1 MNESFICITSFFA
14 FLNAKVVTT
23 STTKQAQGE
32 GYGVTY
38 EQAVGKALADAISR
52 MYGGSLSQSTNFK
65 TKSTKDKNGQNLEK
79 SFNDEI
85 RRATKGSFD
94 SYEVVSKT
102 QTNDGFNVKVVIK
115 KTATTKKYQAPG
127 LSADN
132 RRSITVFDSTPDA
145 AKRGIGSALQQK
157 IISDLLQSRKFNVL
171 DRDSSGYY
179 EMEKALIKS
188 GDAASDEVYK
198 LKNVLA
204 TDYILLFSIS
214 GLEGKQKT
222 SNLTGKSKTEIEVV
236 VDYRVLLFATRQ
248 IKFSNTL
255 SMKVN
260 LKDNSLSVNEAALKQ
275 IANRIAG
282 DILNAIYPL
291 KVASVENNEVIFS
304 QSLNQ
309 GDVYEC
315 FALGKAIKDAYTK
328 ENTGRVESKTANIE
342 ITRTSP
348 KLSYAKI
355 TEGSVKVGDICRPLI
370 GSNSGNGYTIGRD
383 ANYQTQEGGGV
394 NLGFEIFRV

>member
-1 MNESFICITSFFA
+1 MRVLFVSLVFFA

-94 SYEVVSKT
+94 SYEVISKI

-115 KTATTKKYQAPG
+115 KTTTTKKYQAPG

-132 RRSITVFDSTPDA
+132 RRSITVFDSTPDV

-222 SNLTGKSKTEIEVV
+222 SNLTGKSKTEIEVI

-260 LKDNSLSVNEAALKQ
+260 LKDNSLSANEAALKQ

-291 KVASVENNEVIFS
+291 KVAAVENNEVVFS

-315 FALGKAIKDAYTK
+315 FALGKAIKDTYTK
-328 ENTGRVESKTANIE
+328 ENTGRVESKTGSIE

-394 NLGFEIFRV
+394 NLGF

>member
-1 MNESFICITSFFA
+1 MRVLFVSLVFFA

-85 RRATKGSFD
+85 RCATKGSFD
-94 SYEVVSKT
+94 SYEVISKI

-115 KTATTKKYQAPG
+115 KTTTTKKYQAPG

-222 SNLTGKSKTEIEVV
+222 SNLTGKSKTEIEVI

-260 LKDNSLSVNEAALKQ
+260 LKDNSLSANEAALKQ

-291 KVASVENNEVIFS
+291 KVASVENNEVVFS

-315 FALGKAIKDAYTK
+315 FALGKAIKDTYTK
-328 ENTGRVESKTANIE
+328 ENIGRVESKTGSIE

-383 ANYQTQEGGGV
+383 ANYQTEEGGGV
-394 NLGFEIFRV
+394 NLGF